1 MTANAIAGNK
11 IAARDLG
18 DPWRWFRSES
28 INTLAW
34 HGAVSS
40 AIAVDRLG
48 RRDLSDRLISWALRS
63 DPGGVMDRF
72 MRALAAAGLDHEP
85 AVSTDELDTLIDEV
99 IAIADQLARH
109 QT

>member
-1 MTANAIAGNK
+1 MANGDWIAAARWFTETADSQSAEYPNWYSLAVAWHALTANANAGNK

-48 RRDLSDRLISWALRS
+48 RRDLADHLISRALRS
-63 DPGGVMDRF
+63 ER
-72 MRALAAAGLDHEP
+72 
-85 AVSTDELDTLIDEV
+85 
-99 IAIADQLARH
+99 
-109 QT
+109 